1 MITDKLLLTF
11 LIALIVIIFLM
22 LFRVLKGPT
31 VFDRL
36 NGLGVI
42 GTDTIVVLILLGFL
56 EKRVNMYVDIAISYG
71 ILGFISLVVIAK
83 YFKGKGDVKP

>member
-1 MITDKLLLTF
+1 MVSDQLLLVF
-11 LIALIVIIFLM
+11 LVALVFIVFLM
-22 LFRVLKGPT
+22 LYRVLKGPT

-42 GTDTIVVLILLGFL
+42 GTDAILILILIGFL
-56 EKRVNMYVDIAISYG
+56 EKRVDMYIDIAISYG

-83 YFKGKGDVKP
+83 YFDGKGDVDQ

>member
-1 MITDKLLLTF
+1 MISDKLLLVF
-11 LIALIVIIFLM
+11 LVALVFIVFLM
-22 LFRVLKGPT
+22 LYRVLKGPT

-42 GTDTIVVLILLGFL
+42 GTDAILILILIGFL
-56 EKRVNMYVDIAISYG
+56 EKRVDMYIDIAISYG

-83 YFKGKGDVKP
+83 YFDGKGDVDQ

>member
-1 MITDKLLLTF
+1 MITDKLLTVF
-11 LIALIVIIFLM
+11 LLALVFIVFLM

-42 GTDTIVVLILLGFL
+42 GTDTIVILILIGFL
-56 EKRVNMYVDIAISYG
+56 EKRVDMYIDIAISYG
-71 ILGFISLVVIAK
+71 VLGFISLVVIAK
-83 YFKGKGDVKP
+83 YFEGKGDVNQ

>member
-1 MITDKLLLTF
+1 MISDQLLLVF
-11 LIALIVIIFLM
+11 LVALVFIVFLM
-22 LFRVLKGPT
+22 LYRVLKGPT

-42 GTDTIVVLILLGFL
+42 GTDAILILILIGFL
-56 EKRVNMYVDIAISYG
+56 EKRVDMYIDIAISYG

-83 YFKGKGDVKP
+83 YFDGKGDVDQ

>member
-1 MITDKLLLTF
+1 MVTEKLLLVF
-11 LIALIVIIFLM
+11 LLALIFIIFLM
-22 LFRVLKGPT
+22 FLRVLKGPT

-56 EKRVNMYVDIAISYG
+56 EKRVNMYIDIAISYG
-71 ILGFISLVVIAK
+71 ILGFIGLVVIAK
-83 YFKGKGDVKP
+83 YFEGKGDVES

>member
-1 MITDKLLLTF
+1 MITDKLLMAF
-11 LIALIVIIFLM
+11 LIALVFIVFLM

-42 GTDTIVVLILLGFL
+42 GTDTIVILILIGFL
-56 EKRVNMYVDIAISYG
+56 EKRVDMYIDIAISYG
-71 ILGFISLVVIAK
+71 VLGFISLVVIAK
-83 YFKGKGDVKP
+83 YFEGKGDVNQ

>member
-1 MITDKLLLTF
+1 MVSEQLLLVF
-11 LIALIVIIFLM
+11 LVALVFIVFLM
-22 LFRVLKGPT
+22 LYRVLKGPT

-42 GTDTIVVLILLGFL
+42 GTDAILILILIGFL
-56 EKRVNMYVDIAISYG
+56 EKRVDMYIDIAISYG

-83 YFKGKGDVKP
+83 YFDGKGDVDQ